1 MGKSKKPIEIFVHMI
16 YLMYFSQQ
24 NDINMDFK
32 SQTPNS
38 EFLTEDQEKLFW
50 AQRAMEK
57 FKEYDKK
64 RTAYVHQLEHD
75 YQSLRKSYDELEN
88 DMYGDAQD
96 MTRQSSGGARKF
108 RLMIRSCQ
116 ATVRCSS
123 CKNVTWLTVNT
134 QKSFRLLCVITM
146 LLR

>member
-1 MGKSKKPIEIFVHMI
+1 MRKSKKPIEMFVQMI

-75 YQSLRKSYDELEN
+75 YQ
-88 DMYGDAQD
+88 
-96 MTRQSSGGARKF
+96 ARKRF
-108 RLMIRSCQ
+108 TNI
-116 ATVRCSS
+116 V
-123 CKNVTWLTVNT
+123 
-134 QKSFRLLCVITM
+134 SFR
-146 LLR
+146 